1 MSALSTLR
9 AWAFGQKRANTQ
21 LGDDLIPPRMGVR
34 SGGMPIGP
42 DAAMRNSVVWAC
54 LRLRA
59 DLVSNMPVDVY
70 RKVNGV
76 RVEVTSVPPVLVNPG
91 GEEVGIREWMYS
103 TQVDLDRAGN
113 VFGIISQRNAL
124 GLPMR
129 IDLVNLADVTVRCR
143 GSVITEIRVGQQ
155 VFSLAA
161 GNLRDVWHEKQ
172 YTVAGLPMG
181 LSPVAH
187 AAWSLEE
194 GFGAQKFALDWFAGS
209 AIPMA
214 ELKNIGKTLT
224 PKEAQVAKDAYRAA
238 VSSGDLFVHGRDW
251 EFKPIQAVASQS
263 EFLASRG
270 FSYLDI
276 TRFFG
281 CPADTVDVATAG
293 GSITY
298 ASIGQRNLQ
307 LLIMHLDPALGR
319 REDALFKL
327 IPRPWYVKLNRGSLL
342 AMDPKTRA
350 EVNKIR
356 IDSRTLTPDEARAFE
371 DQAPLDESQ
380 YEQFE
385 RLFGGGASSATAQDP
400 ALDPALDAS
409 AQPTEVPA

>member
-1 MSALSTLR
+1 MGALSTMR
-9 AWAFGQKRANTQ
+9 AWFGGGSARAETAA
-21 LGDDLIPPRMGVR
+21 DLIPARYGQR
-34 SGGMPIGP
+34 SGGMPVSNET
-42 DAAMRNSVVWAC
+42 AMRNSVVWAC

-70 RKVNGV
+70 RKVNGI
-76 RVEVTSVPPVLVNPG
+76 RVTVTTVPPVLVSPG
-91 GEEVGIREWMYS
+91 GERIGIREWMYS
-103 TQVDLDRAGN
+103 TQIDLDRAGN
-113 VFGIISQRNAL
+113 AFGIISQRNAL
-124 GLPMR
+124 GLPLR

-143 GSVITEIRVGQQ
+143 GSVITEIRIGNQE
-155 VFSLAA
+155 FSEAK
-161 GNLRDVWHEKQ
+161 GNLRDIWHERQ

-214 ELKNIGKTLT
+214 ELKNVGKTLT
-224 PKEAQVAKDAYRAA
+224 ANEARIAKDAYRAA
-238 VSSGDLFVHGRDW
+238 VSAGDLFVHGRDW

-281 CPADTVDVATAG
+281 CPADTVDVATST

-298 ASIGQRNLQ
+298 ASITQRNLQ
-307 LLIMHLDPALGR
+307 FLIMHLDPALGR
-319 REDALFKL
+319 REDALTTL
-327 IPRPWYVKLNRGSLL
+327 TPRPWYVKLNRGSLL
-342 AMDPKTRA
+342 AMDPATRA
-350 EVNKIR
+350 TVLKTR
-356 IDSRTLTPDEARAFE
+356 IDSRTLTPDEARALE
-371 DQAPLDESQ
+371 DLPPLTDAQ
-380 YEQFE
+380 YEEFKKA
-385 RLFGGGASSATAQDP
+385 FAGGASSAPVQEPNAADAP
-400 ALDPALDAS
+400 DAS